1 MNKAAITGKERMEAS
16 FEGKKLDRYPVW
28 LLLGGHYAEKAGI
41 TLEQFLTQPEA
52 ALETAKLTCKELDS
66 DAMFVPLNPL
76 MPDALEAFRK
86 LLGKLPSIKK
96 EDIKK
101 KLPKW
106 TVRKPRED
114 QLFSGHLD
122 MCETCVN
129 VFPEYHV
136 ETMIGGP
143 WSFALE
149 LRGANEAM
157 IDIYDDK
164 LFLHDLMNYTTETI
178 IGRCLA
184 VLEIGVFPFIGDPSA
199 GMSLISPDVYQ
210 EHVLPY
216 HKRIVDAVHERGGRI
231 AFHICGYVDP
241 IFNDLIDLGIDGL
254 SIDAPSSL
262 EKLFELA
269 RGKTTII
276 GNVDPIL
283 FVEGTTDQLQAE
295 AKKCMEIA
303 QGEAKYVI
311 GPGCQI
317 PLQANLDNIRA
328 FTKACHKYGKFSRNI
343 S

>member
-1 MNKAAITGKERMEAS
+1 MKTVAITGKDRMEAS
-16 FEGKKLDRYPVW
+16 FEGKKMDRQPVL
-28 LLLGGHYAEKAGI
+28 LLLGGHYAEKAGF
-41 TLEQFLTQPEA
+41 TLEQFFTQPEA
-52 ALETAKLTCKELDS
+52 ALETVKLTCEELDS
-66 DAMFVPLNPL
+66 DAIFVPLNPL
-76 MPDALEAFRK
+76 MPDAQEAFRK
-86 LLGKLPSIKK
+86 LMGKLPSIKK
-96 EDIKK
+96 PDIKE

-106 TVRKPRED
+106 TVREPRED

-122 MCETCVN
+122 MCETCVK
-129 VFPEYHV
+129 VFPEYHIQ
-136 ETMIGGP
+136 TMIGGP

-157 IDIYDDK
+157 VDIYHDK
-164 LFLHDLMNYTTETI
+164 PFLHELMNYTTETVI
-178 IGRCLA
+178 ARCLS
-184 VLEIGVFPFIGDPSA
+184 VLDIGVFPFIGDPSA
-199 GMSLISPDVYQ
+199 GMSLISPDVYR

-231 AFHICGYVDP
+231 AFHICGHVDP
-241 IFNDLIDLGIDGL
+241 IFEDLIDLGIDGL

-262 EKLFELA
+262 EKLFELG

-283 FVEGTTDQLQAE
+283 FIEGTTDQLQEE

-328 FTKACHKYGKFSRNI
+328 FTEACHTYGKF
-343 S
+343 